1 MRTYSERFTF
11 SLRNDFHFSAS
22 ILEASERRETGVNWT
37 DKRYRL
43 SDRPDRLAGDPHRAS
58 IRSGVLGT
66 RLIRLARCGP
76 SRSPN
81 GTPCRQRGLSPIR
94 NPDHDLCSMVEVTPR
109 WNVVLPRAKTSLSYE
124 RPLSRDDSRSLRI
137 YHTRV
142 FLSIVIRYADF
153 FFFFARAWKIEKYL
167 SVILSRERSVRF
179 FHFREIKRW
188 KIQSRK

>member
-137 YHTRV
+137 HV
-142 FLSIVIRYADF
+142 FSSRSLSDTPIF
-153 FFFFARAWKIEKYL
+153 FFLRVREK
-167 SVILSRERSVRF
+167 
-179 FHFREIKRW
+179 
-188 KIQSRK
+188 

>member
-1 MRTYSERFTF
+1 MRTYSERLAFTF

-43 SDRPDRLAGDPHRAS
+43 SDRPDRLAGDPHRAR

-137 YHTRV
+137 HV
-142 FLSIVIRYADF
+142 FSSRSLSDTPIF
-153 FFFFARAWKIEKYL
+153 FFFCACVKNRKI
-167 SVILSRERSVRF
+167 SIRDFISRTLR
-179 FHFREIKRW
+179 
-188 KIQSRK
+188 

>member
-1 MRTYSERFTF
+1 MIRRVENRRLYSPFLTVEPHDVNKKKENFENKKREREIRKMRTYSERFTF

-43 SDRPDRLAGDPHRAS
+43 SDRPDRLAGDPHRAR

-109 WNVVLPRAKTSLSYE
+109 
-124 RPLSRDDSRSLRI
+124 
-137 YHTRV
+137 
-142 FLSIVIRYADF
+142 
-153 FFFFARAWKIEKYL
+153 
-167 SVILSRERSVRF
+167 
-179 FHFREIKRW
+179 
-188 KIQSRK
+188 